1 MPPFTGGLVGYFAYD
16 YLKYGK
22 PKLKLTNKGDFN
34 DLDSMLFKEK
44 VVFDHYRQK
53 IVLIANVNPAELDE
67 SLEVAKKKL
76 KNLRNVLAGKER
88 FEFEKLE
95 LKSSLETE
103 FSLQEMTRLR

>member
-1 MPPFTGGLVGYFAYD
+1 M
-16 YLKYGK
+16 
-22 PKLKLTNKGDFN
+22 
-34 DLDSMLFKEK
+34 DSMLFKET

>member
-1 MPPFTGGLVGYFAYD
+1 M
-16 YLKYGK
+16 
-22 PKLKLTNKGDFN
+22 
-34 DLDSMLFKEK
+34 
-44 VVFDHYRQK
+44 
-53 IVLIANVNPAELDE
+53 IANVNPAELDE

-103 FSLQEMTRLR
+103 FSLQKYSKKLKKQKTYFCWRYFPNDFVESDSGKSYRKSV